1 MQMETLSA
9 IPVAELSTEYLS
21 SLTVSET
28 TQTLIPD
35 AELTATMTPGEQQ
48 MQRLSLAISW
58 TNDGGRPV
66 EPKRLT
72 AWFPLEPK
80 GGTE

>member
-9 IPVAELSTEYLS
+9 IPVAELSMEYLS

-48 MQRLSLAISW
+48 MQRLSLAIFW